1 MKKMSQYQ
9 WLTFYNALEK
19 SDQNFIVFCIN
30 SINVDCGRVSW
41 IINND
46 KLYTTLKAFQIMCPS
61 IKYKITPEFRDA
73 SELVLEWN
81 PQTLNIYT

>member
-9 WLTFYNALEK
+9 WLTFYNSLDK

-30 SINVDCGRVSW
+30 SINIAYGRMSW

-46 KLYTTLKAFQIMCPS
+46 KLYNTLKAFQIMCPN
-61 IKYKITPEFRDA
+61 IKHTITPEFRDA

-81 PQTLNIYT
+81 PSEFKLYT